1 MTQLFLLLKQQSPQ
15 SPETE
20 AWSRSREDFQALHGL
35 LQELLESLLTK
46 TSQFSGMVILGM
58 KLVAQ
63 NPHMSAIDSQI
74 STCLRLV
81 HYAVLHESVELFTI
95 SPHFQ
100 EDCEAKESFNGAS
113 NENKLLVLL
122 VELLGNIAAELD
134 GHQEAI
140 RDILTTLISV
150 TQDTHSRELTHN
162 QLDAL
167 QKPLHYMLMLTKGI

>member
-1 MTQLFLLLKQQSPQ
+1 MIQLFLLLKQQSPQ

-20 AWSRSREDFQALHGL
+20 PWSRSREDYQELHRL
-35 LQELLESLLTK
+35 LQELLESLLTN
-46 TSQFSGMVILGM
+46 TSQFSGTYILGM
-58 KLVAQ
+58 KLLAQ
-63 NPHMSAIDSQI
+63 DSHMSALDSQI

-81 HYAVLHESVELFTI
+81 HYAVLHESVGLLTL

-100 EDCEAKESFNGAS
+100 GDCEAKESLNGAPD
-113 NENKLLVLL
+113 ENKLLVLL
-122 VELLGNIAAELD
+122 VELLGNNAVELD
-134 GHQEAI
+134 SHQEAI

-167 QKPLHYMLMLTKGI
+167 QKPLDYMLMLAKGI